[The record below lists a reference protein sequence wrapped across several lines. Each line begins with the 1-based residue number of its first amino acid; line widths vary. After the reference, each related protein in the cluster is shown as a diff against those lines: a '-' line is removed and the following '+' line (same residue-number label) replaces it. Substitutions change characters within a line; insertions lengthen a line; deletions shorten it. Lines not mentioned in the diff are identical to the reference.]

1 MLKGITI
8 QLYEKTE
15 TGKDD
20 FGAPIYAETPIDVE
34 NVLVGEP
41 NSDEITETLNRYGR
55 KVIYI
60 MGIPKGDQHDWENK
74 KVSFFG
80 QTFMTIGIPVEG
92 IEELIPL
99 SWNKKVKVERY
110 GESQSET

>member
-1 MLKGITI
+1 MIKGITI

-15 TGKDD
+15 TGRDE
-20 FGAPIYAETPIDVE
+20 FGAPIYQETPCSVD

-41 NSDEITETLNRYGR
+41 SSEEITETLNLTGR
-55 KVIYI
+55 RVVYV
-60 MGIPKGDQHDWENK
+60 MGIPKGDQHEWENK

-80 QTFMTIGIPVEG
+80 QTFRTIGIPVEG

-110 GESQSET
+110 GESED